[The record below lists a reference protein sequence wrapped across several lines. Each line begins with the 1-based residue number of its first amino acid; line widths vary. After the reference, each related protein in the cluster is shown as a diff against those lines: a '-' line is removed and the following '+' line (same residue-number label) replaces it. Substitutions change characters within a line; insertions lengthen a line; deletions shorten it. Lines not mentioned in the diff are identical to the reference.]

1 LTPHLYLGPDD
12 PAPEGVEVIR
22 IVRQYVSPAERD
34 EVELRPAEPSG
45 DLFGADTKKFWRA
58 GRQIR

>member
-1 LTPHLYLGPDD
+1 M
-12 PAPEGVEVIR
+12 IR